1 MNMSADTPREN
12 LTLTEADPCRL
23 PSHRWRRRPR
33 AQALCL
39 FHGSERQWSLH
50 VQVHSGRFVCL
61 SAAEQARAT
70 TLPPETHASLTYLLI
85 IPLILR
91 DNLSRAIDRVYC
103 HPQRLCLWCV
113 TRSALVLC
121 WFPGT

>member
-1 MNMSADTPREN
+1 M
-12 LTLTEADPCRL
+12 L
-23 PSHRWRRRPR
+23 
-33 AQALCL
+33 QALCL

-91 DNLSRAIDRVYC
+91 DNLGRAIDRVYC
-103 HPQRLCLWCV
+103 HPQRLCLWRV
-113 TRSALVLC
+113 TRSALVLWLVSWHIIC
-121 WFPGT
+121 ISINCCEALTCPATGQQSPPHDRA